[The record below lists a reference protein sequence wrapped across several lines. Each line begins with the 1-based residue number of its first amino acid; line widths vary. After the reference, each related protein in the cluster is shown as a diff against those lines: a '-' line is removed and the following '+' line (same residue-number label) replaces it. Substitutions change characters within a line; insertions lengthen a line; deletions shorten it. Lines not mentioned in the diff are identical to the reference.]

1 MIEMANDQPKHNPET
16 GQLSPFGVFFPK
28 YEAKILDT
36 WHTYGMRGSGTA
48 EYAVQICLF
57 RNIWLSPV
65 APLRHPAPGFEGP
78 CTAYGHRTRSSV
90 KEPF

>member
-16 GQLSPFGVFFPK
+16 GQPSPFGVFFPK
-28 YEAKILDT
+28 SEAKILDT
-36 WHTYGMRGSGTA
+36 WHARQRQRHDRVCCPNLFVP
-48 EYAVQICLF
+48 EYLAL
-57 RNIWLSPV
+57 PV

-78 CTAYGHRTRSSV
+78 CTADGRRTRSSV